1 MICSLSRAV
10 VCHLSPPL
18 RMLIYQIALGAN
30 GVALAAGNEAIAVA
44 SFALLGF
51 VAFVASA
58 RK

>member
-1 MICSLSRAV
+1 MPTKLPDGDEV
-10 VCHLSPPL
+10 DEL
-18 RMLIYQIALGAN
+18 LIYQIALGAN
-30 GVALAAGNEAIAVA
+30 GVASLAAGNEAIAVA